1 MIKYYFVDD
10 DEKLEELL
18 TVITN
23 ATDTTEIDE
32 LGGYEVKQYT
42 IQELKEKNAKLKA
55 EIEEL
60 RVQKDKEIS
69 QKDKEISQKDT
80 EIKRLKEYIL
90 QMGLVIPE

>member
-1 MIKYYFVDD
+1 M
-10 DEKLEELL
+10 
-18 TVITN
+18 ITN
-23 ATDTTEIDE
+23 AVDTTGIDE

-60 RVQKDKEIS
+60 RVQKDA
-69 QKDKEISQKDT
+69 

-90 QMGLVIPE
+90 ENGYDIPE

>member
-23 ATDTTEIDE
+23 ATDTTGIDE

-60 RVQKDKEIS
+60 RVQKDA
-69 QKDKEISQKDT
+69 

-90 QMGLVIPE
+90 ENGYDIPE

>member
-1 MIKYYFVDD
+1 MIKYHFVD

-23 ATDTTEIDE
+23 AVDTTGIDE

-42 IQELKEKNAKLKA
+42 NQELKEKLSKSEA
-55 EIEEL
+55 ENEEL
-60 RVQKDKEIS
+60 RLQRDAEKELRL
-69 QKDKEISQKDT
+69 QRDAEN
-80 EIKRLKEYIL
+80 KRLKEYIL